1 MNDRVN
7 GQIIKIISDN
17 FYVSISNEVVLC
29 KCRGKF
35 KKQKQIPLV
44 GDFVFVDPEKR
55 IIEEIGTRQNEI
67 IRPRVANITQAI
79 VVTSLKDPDFST
91 NLLDK
96 LLVQLEIN
104 HIKPVICIT
113 KSDVVSKEEL
123 NNYKKTLDYYE
134 KIGYLV
140 IYNTSL
146 LKLKK
151 VLNKEITV
159 FLGQTGAGKSTLLNK
174 LFKELNRETG
184 EISKALGRGKHTT
197 RHAEILKIGDIQVLD
212 TPGFSDLVLI
222 SSNISKEKIREAFKE
237 FKNFPCEYPD
247 CSHIKEKEC
256 EVKKAVNSYKILKS
270 RYENYQS
277 FIEEYQNGKR
287 W

>member
-1 MNDRVN
+1 MNDKVN

-17 FYVSISNEVVLC
+17 FYVAIHNEILLC

-35 KKQKQIPLV
+35 KNQKQIPLV
-44 GDFVFVDPEKR
+44 GDFVFVDKEKKT
-55 IIEEIGTRQNEI
+55 IESIEPRKNEI
-67 IRPRVANITQAI
+67 IRPKVANITQAF
-79 VVTSLKDPDFST
+79 VVTSLKEPDFST

-104 HIKPVICIT
+104 KIKPVICIT
-113 KSDVVSKEEL
+113 KKDLLSKEEFAKL
-123 NNYKKTLDYYE
+123 KIILDYYE
-134 KIGYLV
+134 KIGYPV
-140 IYNTSL
+140 VFNTSL
-146 LKLKK
+146 LRIKKLLKD
-151 VLNKEITV
+151 EITV
-159 FLGQTGAGKSTLLNK
+159 FLGQTGAGKSTLLNN

-212 TPGFSDLVLI
+212 TPGFSDLVLV
-222 SSNISKEKIREAFKE
+222 SNNINSEIIRDAFKE
-237 FKNFPCEYPD
+237 FKKFPCQFQD
-247 CSHIKEKEC
+247 CMHIKEMEC
-256 EVKKAVNSYKILKS
+256 EVKKAIEKKQILSS
-270 RYENYQS
+270 RYDNYKS